1 MVIRLEEGAL
11 DMLDKVRAEVF
22 AANQAPECSAEL
34 FEFAAVHGRE
44 VVGSFD
50 LGAITSDAGVGR
62 LFQ

>member
-11 DMLDKVRAEVF
+11 DILDKVRAEVF
-22 AANQAPECSAEL
+22 AANQAPGCSAEL
-34 FEFAAVHGRE
+34 FEFAAVRGR

-50 LGAITSDAGVGR
+50 GGAITSDAGVGR